1 MNKRSSFRRS
11 QTFQPTNPSD
21 PFTVPNNYAPT
32 RRSLS
37 IEFPT
42 SPDQSL
48 FGEQIN
54 HFSHPHHPISLVNL
68 QDLFTCSGCKERGC
82 GKRFACQKCD
92 FQLHDFCALS
102 PPSLKAHP
110 LHLQHQ
116 LVFHSKPKT
125 GGIRWPTCNVCGKAT
140 RGFTFRC
147 SFCHFQMHP
156 CCAMLSDQINYP
168 SLHNH
173 PLYLL
178 PSLASDDQL
187 NVTCRDCNRKR
198 SGRLYGCRA
207 CDYHLHA
214 VCAKDLINGLKVNG
228 IRNSDQKTS
237 VLGPAMRFASLA
249 VSEFIGGL
257 IDGIGEGVGEA
268 LVQNVA
274 RSGGPTSITR
284 RI

>member
-11 QTFQPTNPSD
+11 QTFQPTNSD
-21 PFTVPNNYAPT
+21 PFRVTNAVPP
-32 RRSLS
+32 RKSLS

-48 FGEQIN
+48 FEEQMN
-54 HFSHPHHPISLVNL
+54 HFTHPHHPISLVNL
-68 QDLFTCSGCKERGC
+68 QEAFTCSGCKERGA

-102 PPSLKAHP
+102 PPFLKAHP

-125 GGIRWPTCNVCGKAT
+125 GGIRWPTCNVCGKST

-178 PSLASDDQL
+178 PSLASSDDQL
-187 NVTCRDCNRKR
+187 NFICRYCNRKR
-198 SGRLYGCRA
+198 SGRLYSCKV

-228 IRNSDQKTS
+228 IKNSEKAS
-237 VLGPAMRFASLA
+237 ILGPAMRFASQA
-249 VSEFIGGL
+249 VAEFIGGL

-268 LVQNVA
+268 LVQDVA
-274 RSGGPTSITR
+274 RSTGGRNRTP